1 MLSKYQ
7 YTCSCYVNKNY
18 SAWIG
23 AEDYKYFNIVCSS
36 LVELPHKYQECL
48 ELCRF
53 GKKKS
58 NILYTNLQWFFYI
71 YFNANMHIV

>member
-53 GKKKS
+53 GKKKKKQYS
-58 NILYTNLQWFFYI
+58 VHKFTMIFLYLF
-71 YFNANMHIV
+71 